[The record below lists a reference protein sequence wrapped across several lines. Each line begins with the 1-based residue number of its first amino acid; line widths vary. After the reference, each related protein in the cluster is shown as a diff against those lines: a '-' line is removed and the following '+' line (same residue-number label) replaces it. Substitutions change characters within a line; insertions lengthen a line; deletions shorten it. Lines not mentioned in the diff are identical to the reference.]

1 MGKPK
6 RWNKTYAEFAKEFGV
21 NESSFKFWAREG
33 HDLNSDEVVK
43 SLVSKSRNNP
53 NSSQRDSKPRKLVL
67 TSSLG
72 LAGSLER
79 LRQAEVELS
88 TAYVSALGA
97 GNSDSFTLRKEWLD
111 VCEQLRKAEKD
122 SPDVL
127 EANKKTITV
136 DELQKVLLQLFNDL
150 RSSIEGIPARV
161 TKELPQEVGTL
172 VLSSLRKEIQ
182 DIIED
187 LYKCKFIGGAE

>member
-79 LRQAEVELS
+79 LRQAELELS

>member
-1 MGKPK
+1 MGKTK

-79 LRQAEVELS
+79 LRQAELELS

>member
-1 MGKPK
+1 MGKTK

-79 LRQAEVELS
+79 LRQAELELS

-97 GNSDSFTLRKEWLD
+97 GNSDSFTFRKEWLD

>member
-79 LRQAEVELS
+79 LRQAELELS

-97 GNSDSFTLRKEWLD
+97 GNSDSFTFRKEWLD